1 MEPTQERVHDP
12 RGSIFITADSFG
24 DMDAWHAAAAELRR
38 EKPAAWVAEEGW
50 EPFWALTRHADVTEL
65 SRKSDVFINTSHSAP
80 TPDIQYIIL
89 DQLGIEEPS
98 TLVHLS
104 GDEHK
109 KTREV
114 TNEWFKPAAVGSLQP
129 AIDQIADEFAERL
142 VDFGGQCD
150 FATDIATP
158 FTLRVIMNIFGV
170 PVEDEPLMLQL
181 TQGLFGAGDPEYLG
195 DFSSPADL
203 VGSTLTKFTEYF
215 DGVTADRRA
224 HPTSDLATVIANGT
238 VDNKPLQDAV
248 RFWYF
253 VIVATAGHDTTSYG
267 LSGAVE
273 LLSRHPEQFAELQA
287 HPELINDAVEEVLRM
302 VSPVRSFLRFAQE
315 DYVLSSGL
323 EFKKGDAILTSY
335 PAANRDETVFEN
347 PDDFNIHRPNSH
359 QLLSFGMGVHHCL
372 GAQVARRE
380 IRTMLARV
388 LDRMATL
395 EPNGPAQWSHSHF
408 VSGVKHLPI
417 RYTLR

>member
-1 MEPTQERVHDP
+1 MEPTQERIHDP
-12 RGSIFITADSFG
+12 RGAIFINAAAFG
-24 DMDAWHAAAAELRR
+24 DMEAWHRKAAEIRR
-38 EKPAAWVAEEGW
+38 EKPAIWVAEEGW

-65 SRKSDVFINTSHSAP
+65 SRRSDVFINTSHSAP
-80 TPDIQYIIL
+80 TPDIQYVIL
-89 DQLGIEEPS
+89 EQLGIEEPS

-104 GDEHK
+104 GDNHK
-109 KTREV
+109 KTRDV
-114 TNEWFKPAAVGSLQP
+114 TNEWFKPAAVGTLQP
-129 AIDQIADEFAERL
+129 AIDQIADEFADLL
-142 VDFGGQCD
+142 VDFGGTCD

-203 VGSTLTKFTEYF
+203 VGSTLTKFTDYF
-215 DGVTADRRA
+215 DQVTADRRA
-224 HPTSDLATVIANGT
+224 TPTSDLATVIANGT

-267 LSGAVE
+267 LSGALE

-287 HPELINDAVEEVLRM
+287 NPSLLNNTVEEVLRL
-302 VSPVRSFLRFAQE
+302 VSPVRSFLRFTQE
-315 DYVLSSGL
+315 DFELSSGI
-323 EFKKGDAILTSY
+323 EFKKGDAVLTSY
-335 PAANRDETVFEN
+335 PAANRDELVFEN
-347 PDDFNIHRPNSH
+347 PDDFDIHRPNAH
-359 QLLSFGMGVHHCL
+359 QLLTFGMGVHHCL

-380 IRTMLARV
+380 IRTMLGQI
-388 LDRMATL
+388 LDRVATI
-395 EPNGPAQWSHSHF
+395 EPAGEATWSQSHF

-417 RYTLR
+417 SYTLR